1 MRTSNASALARVTL
15 LAVLVGI
22 LAGLASAAFI
32 EALDWATDTRE
43 ANSALLWFLPLGGFI
58 VGLGYHLLGPGL
70 ERGSGLVVEQ
80 LRVTTRPVPFRLSWL
95 VFIGSVIT
103 HVFGGSAG
111 REGAAVQISAGMA
124 DPLARKFRLDETR
137 RTELLTA
144 AVAGGFGAV
153 FGVPFAGVI
162 FALEVRRPHRPT
174 TSMIVSTL
182 LASFV
187 GDATVKAVGIEHVAY
202 PQLADVD
209 WSMKIVLQ
217 LAAVA
222 VLCGVIARLFVVATH
237 GVRTIATKLIL
248 WHPLRPALGGA
259 LVMLLVSVFSWREYS
274 GLSVPLAVDAMNGDV
289 VAFWFPKLLLTAITI
304 GSGMVGGEVI
314 PLFVIGSL
322 FGGGCA
328 HVLGADVAIMST
340 IGASAVLGAA
350 ANVPLACAVM
360 GMELFGTSEP
370 LALLFV
376 CGLAYIASGRGGIYG
391 KLPTSEA

>member
-1 MRTSNASALARVTL
+1 M
-15 LAVLVGI
+15 
-22 LAGLASAAFI
+22 LAGFTSAAFI

-43 ANSALLWFLPLGGFI
+43 SNLALLWFLPLGGFI

-111 REGAAVQISAGMA
+111 REGAAVQIAAGMA
-124 DPLARKFRLDETR
+124 DPLARKCELDDTR

-174 TSMIVSTL
+174 ASMTISAL

-187 GDATVKAVGIEHVAY
+187 GDATVRAVGVEHVSY
-202 PQLADVD
+202 PQLADLD
-209 WSMKIVLQ
+209 WSMTLVLQ
-217 LAAVA
+217 LAIVA
-222 VLCGVIARLFVVATH
+222 VLCGIVARLFVTATH
-237 GVRTIATKLIL
+237 GVRAIATKLIS
-248 WHPLRPALGGA
+248 WHPLRPAVGGA
-259 LVMLLVSVFSWREYS
+259 LVMVLVSVFAWREYS
-274 GLSVPLAVDAMNGDV
+274 GLSVPLAVDAMNGDA
-289 VAFWFPKLLLTAITI
+289 VAFWLPKLLLTAITI

-328 HVLGADVAIMST
+328 EVLGADVSLMST
-340 IGASAVLGAA
+340 VSASAVLGAA

-360 GMELFGTSEP
+360 GMELFGTSQP
-370 LALLFV
+370 LALLLV
-376 CGLAYIASGRGGIYG
+376 REVIGALVAAGIV
-391 KLPTSEA
+391 PST

>member
-1 MRTSNASALARVTL
+1 MLA
-15 LAVLVGI
+15 AVVGV
-22 LAGLASAAFI
+22 LAGLSSAAFI
-32 EALDWATDTRE
+32 EALDWATNTRE
-43 ANSALLWFLPLGGFI
+43 SNSALIWFLPLGGFI

-80 LRVTTRPVPFRLSWL
+80 LRATTRPVPFRLSWL

-124 DPLARKFRLDETR
+124 DPLARKFELDDTQ

-174 TSMIVSTL
+174 PSMIISTL
-182 LASFV
+182 LASFI
-187 GDATVKAVGIEHVAY
+187 GDATVRVVGVEHAAY

-209 WSMKIVLQ
+209 WSISLMLQ
-217 LAAVA
+217 LALVA
-222 VLCGVIARLFVVATH
+222 ILCGVVARLFVTATH
-237 GVRTIATKLIL
+237 SVRSIATKLIS
-248 WHPLRPALGGA
+248 WHPLRPAVGGA
-259 LVMLLVSVFSWREYS
+259 LVMLLVLAFSWRQYS
-274 GLSVPLAVDAMNGDV
+274 GLSIPIAVDAMNGDV
-289 VAFWFPKLLLTAITI
+289 VAFWLPKLLLTAITI

-314 PLFVIGSL
+314 PLFAIGSL

-328 HVLGADVAIMST
+328 HVFGADVALMST
-340 IGASAVLGAA
+340 VGASAVLGAA

-360 GMELFGTSEP
+360 GVELFGTSEP
-370 LALLFV
+370 LVLLLV
-376 CGLAYIASGRGGIYG
+376 CALAYVASGRGGIYG
-391 KLPTSEA
+391 KQPTSLV

>member
-1 MRTSNASALARVTL
+1 MRTSNASALARTAL
-15 LAVLVGI
+15 LAVLVGV
-22 LAGLASAAFI
+22 LAGLSSAAFI
-32 EALDWATDTRE
+32 ESLDWATNTRE
-43 ANSALLWFLPLGGFI
+43 SNSALLWFLPLGGFM

-80 LRVTTRPVPFRLSWL
+80 LVVTTRPVPFRLSWL

-124 DPLARKFRLDETR
+124 DPLARKFALDGAR

-162 FALEVRRPHRPT
+162 FALEIRRPHRPT
-174 TSMIVSTL
+174 PSTIVSTL
-182 LASFV
+182 LSSFI
-187 GDATVKAVGIEHVAY
+187 GDATVRALGVEHAVY
-202 PQLADVD
+202 PQLADVN
-209 WSMKIVLQ
+209 WSITLIPQ
-217 LAAVA
+217 LAVVA
-222 VLCGVIARLFVVATH
+222 ILCGLVARLFVTATH
-237 GVRTIATKLIL
+237 GVRSIATKLIS
-248 WHPLRPALGGA
+248 WHPLRPAIGGT
-259 LVMLLVSVFSWREYS
+259 LVMLLVSVFAWREYS
-274 GLSVPLAVDAMNGDV
+274 GLSTPLAVDAMDGDV
-289 VAFWFPKLLLTAITI
+289 VAFWLPKLLLTAITI

-328 HVLGADVAIMST
+328 HVFGADVALMST
-340 IGASAVLGAA
+340 VGASAVLGAA

-360 GMELFGTSEP
+360 GVELFGTSEP
-370 LALLFV
+370 LALLLV
-376 CGLAYIASGRGGIYG
+376 CALAYVASGRGGIYG
-391 KLPTSEA
+391 KQPRSIV